1 MSGLSAKH
9 NRNTHIL
16 TQGDYSMASA
26 AVAGNKENNLKQDKV
41 SFFSFPGGGKIPAL

>member
-26 AVAGNKENNLKQDKV
+26 AVAGNKENNLKHCSADVRQV
-41 SFFSFPGGGKIPAL
+41 H